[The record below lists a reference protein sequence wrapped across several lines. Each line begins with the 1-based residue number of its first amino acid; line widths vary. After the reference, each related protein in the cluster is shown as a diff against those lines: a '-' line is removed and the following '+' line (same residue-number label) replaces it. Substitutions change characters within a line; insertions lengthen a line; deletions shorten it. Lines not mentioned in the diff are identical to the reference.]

1 VPHAEKAGIAGKISP
16 PHRREDLGWR
26 EVLGVPVREELV
38 SQKLGKKKISEPTP
52 KTSPPWGAGGQNPVV
67 VLLSF

>member
-1 VPHAEKAGIAGKISP
+1 MGR
-16 PHRREDLGWR
+16 HRGQNLAAAPLRGFSQRED
-26 EVLGVPVREELV
+26 LGVPVREELV